1 MSRRYGRLLAATLAA
16 ALTVGA
22 AGCGSDDDNN
32 KASTGN
38 GGKIEDVTWITA
50 FGAVG
55 RDALIWVG
63 IEKGYY
69 KEAGYNV
76 KVELG
81 AGADANMTKMV
92 GGQAQFGSMDMTAVM
107 IANGTGKFKGIKGIG
122 TIHQQTLVSIVAPVD
137 SATPVKSPKD
147 LEGKKVGMPQATV
160 NQMLF
165 PAYAKLAGID
175 ATKVEIQP
183 LPPTGIAQALQ
194 SNSVAAVSTFLISV
208 GGLESAT
215 KKKMTVMPYSDYLR
229 DLYGNHVVVSE
240 EYAKKNPEG
249 TKRFR
254 DATLKAL
261 KYTIEH
267 PEEAADIMIKA
278 RPEVQKGPIVSEIK
292 LMTPYVTSTQGGAV
306 FGEVSKDRATRAIA
320 ILQGAGL
327 IQPGLA
333 PEQVMDFDLAPKA

>member
-16 ALTVGA
+16 ALTVGM
-22 AGCGSDDDNN
+22 AGCGNDDD
-32 KASTGN
+32 KKEASTGN

-92 GGQAQFGSMDMTAVM
+92 SGQAQFGSMDMTAVM
-107 IANGTGKFKGIKGIG
+107 VAAGTGKFKGIKGIG
-122 TIHQQTLVSIVAPVD
+122 TIHQQTLVSIVAPTD
-137 SATPVKSPKD
+137 GTVKAPKD
-147 LEGKKVGMPQATV
+147 LEGKTVGMPAATV

-175 ATKVEIQP
+175 ASKVTIQNVAANQ
-183 LPPTGIAQALQ
+183 IAASLGGA
-194 SNSVAAVSTFLISV
+194 SPVAAVSTFLISV
-208 GGLESAT
+208 GGIETAT

-229 DLYGNHVVVSE
+229 DLYGNHIVVNE

-261 KYTIEH
+261 KWTIEN
-267 PEEAADIMIKA
+267 PKEAADIMAKA
-278 RPEVQKGPIVSEIK
+278 QPAANPGAALSEIK
-292 LMTPYVTSTQGGAV
+292 LMTPYVTSTQGGSV

-327 IQPGLA
+327 IQPGLT